1 MIIKSIV
8 FSGIGVIYMNRAEFP
23 FWDNEVEKAITEI
36 YRVKSQMQSV
46 GVRLKTND
54 ISNEDFSVFLNNV
67 YETLN
72 YWTGHT
78 YIGQKKD
85 KTLQKAYQTF
95 FETLYDFLFIC
106 RELGNPMLKSFAD
119 EVLYRGLLYRYLGNG
134 TVEENADKRVEPQYN
149 NIYVS
154 WSKQPKNC
162 YIESKLY
169 GTMTLLTCKIDE
181 PYYGIDLEAF
191 GVVRG
196 QEAEVVFPTIK
207 ETITEVKYIRE

>member
-1 MIIKSIV
+1 
-8 FSGIGVIYMNRAEFP
+8 MNKVNFP
-23 FWDNEVEKAITEI
+23 FWDDEVEKAITEI

-46 GVRLKTND
+46 GERLKIND
-54 ISNEDFSVFLNNV
+54 ISNDEFSVFLDNI
-67 YETLN
+67 YKTLR

-78 YIGQKKD
+78 YIGQQKKKD
-85 KTLQKAYQTF
+85 IQKAYQTF
-95 FETLYDFLFIC
+95 FEALYDFLFIC
-106 RELGNPMLKSFAD
+106 RELGNPLLKSFSD
-119 EVLYRGLLYRYLGNG
+119 EVLYRGLLYRYLGYG
-134 TVEENADKRVEPQYN
+134 SAEENADKRVEPQYN

-154 WSKQPKNC
+154 WSKQPKNH

-169 GTMTLLTCKIDE
+169 GTMTLLTCKVDE

-207 ETITEVKYIRE
+207 ETITEIRYI

>member
-1 MIIKSIV
+1 M
-8 FSGIGVIYMNRAEFP
+8 IGVISTNKVDFP
-23 FWDNEVEKAITEI
+23 FWDDEGKKAITEI
-36 YRVKSQMQSV
+36 YRVKNQMQNV

-67 YETLN
+67 YETLK

-78 YIGQKKD
+78 YIGQEKD
-85 KTLQKAYQTF
+85 KALQKAYQTF
-95 FETLYDFLFIC
+95 FEALYKFLFIC
-106 RELGNPMLKSFAD
+106 REFGNPMLKSFSD
-119 EVLYRGLLYRYLGNG
+119 EVLYRGSLYRYLGKG
-134 TVEENADKRVEPQYN
+134 SVEENTDKRIEPQYD

-154 WSKQPKNC
+154 WSKQPKNY

-196 QEAEVVFPTIK
+196 EEAEVVFPTIK

>member
-1 MIIKSIV
+1 
-8 FSGIGVIYMNRAEFP
+8 MNKVNFP
-23 FWDNEVEKAITEI
+23 FWDDEVEKAITEV
-36 YRVKSQMQSV
+36 YRVKSQIQSV

-54 ISNEDFSVFLNNV
+54 ISNEEFSVLLNNV
-67 YETLN
+67 YETLK

-78 YIGQKKD
+78 YIGQRKKKD
-85 KTLQKAYQTF
+85 IQKAYQTF
-95 FETLYDFLFIC
+95 FEALYDFLFLC
-106 RELGNPMLKSFAD
+106 RELGNPVLKSFAD
-119 EVLYRGLLYRYLGNG
+119 EALYRGLLYRYLGYG
-134 TVEENADKRVEPQYN
+134 FVEKNAYKRVEPQYN

-154 WSKQPKNC
+154 WSKQPKNH

-169 GTMTLLTCKIDE
+169 GTMTLLTCKVDE

-207 ETITEVKYIRE
+207 ETITEVKYIKE

>member
-1 MIIKSIV
+1 
-8 FSGIGVIYMNRAEFP
+8 MNKVNFP
-23 FWDNEVEKAITEI
+23 FWDDEVEKAITEI
-36 YRVKSQMQSV
+36 YRVKSQLQSV

-54 ISNEDFSVFLNNV
+54 ISNEEFSVLLNNV
-67 YETLN
+67 YETLK

-78 YIGQKKD
+78 YIGQHKKND
-85 KTLQKAYQTF
+85 IQKAYQTF
-95 FETLYDFLFIC
+95 FEALYDFLFVC
-106 RELGNPMLKSFAD
+106 RELGNPVLNSFAD
-119 EVLYRGLLYRYLGNG
+119 KALYRGLLYRYLGYG
-134 TVEENADKRVEPQYN
+134 FVEKNADKRVEPQYN

-154 WSKQPKNC
+154 WSKQPKNH
-162 YIESKLY
+162 YIEGKLY
-169 GTMTLLTCKIDE
+169 GTMTLLTCKIEE

>member
-1 MIIKSIV
+1 
-8 FSGIGVIYMNRAEFP
+8 MNKVNFP
-23 FWDNEVEKAITEI
+23 FWDDEVEKAITEI
-36 YRVKSQMQSV
+36 YRVKSQLQSV

-54 ISNEDFSVFLNNV
+54 ISNEEFSVLLNNV
-67 YETLN
+67 YETLK

-78 YIGQKKD
+78 YIGQHKKKD
-85 KTLQKAYQTF
+85 IQKAYQTF
-95 FETLYDFLFIC
+95 FEALYDFLFVC
-106 RELGNPMLKSFAD
+106 RELGNPVLKSFAD
-119 EVLYRGLLYRYLGNG
+119 EALYRGLLYRYLGYG
-134 TVEENADKRVEPQYN
+134 FVEKNADKRVEPQYN

-154 WSKQPKNC
+154 WSKQPKNH

-207 ETITEVKYIRE
+207 ETITEVKYIKE